1 MQEERIQKILARAG
15 YGSRRQIERWV
26 ESGEIIVNGVK
37 ASQGQKITEN
47 DRVTLR
53 GQNLRLATKLR
64 VAKSVLLYH
73 KKPGEICTR
82 DDPEGRETVYKNLPD
97 LSSGRWIS
105 IGRLDINTD
114 GLLLFT
120 NDGELAN
127 KLMHPSSEVER
138 EYAVRVLGDV
148 KDEMLERLKKGVDL
162 DGEKASFDSI
172 RFIGGEG
179 ANQWYHVI
187 LKEGR
192 NREVRRLWESQG
204 LIVSRLRR
212 VRYGII
218 SLERSLRSGKYELL
232 SRPKM
237 RKLYESVG
245 LDLGDFPVEL
255 RNAKGSQHKKRGNN
269 YNPRHTPTKTRS
281 AKQKLQ
287 QKRRRKKKSPRS

>member
-15 YGSRRQIERWV
+15 YGSRRQIERWIV
-26 ESGEIIVNGVK
+26 AGEITVNGVK
-37 ASQGQKITEN
+37 ASVGQKITEQ
-47 DRVTLR
+47 DVIILR
-53 GQNLRLATKLR
+53 GQKLRLATKLK

-82 DDPEGRETVYKNLPD
+82 DDPEGRDTVFDDLPK

-138 EYAVRVLGDV
+138 EYAVRVLGNV
-148 KDEMLERLKKGVDL
+148 KDEMLARLKKGVSL
-162 DGEKASFDSI
+162 EGEMASFDSI

-204 LIVSRLRR
+204 LTVSRLRR

-218 SLERSLRSGKYELL
+218 SLERGLRSGHHELL

-245 LDLGDFPVEL
+245 LDLGDFPVED
-255 RNAKGSQHKKRGNN
+255 KKKPSKWAGKKQTRGNTRRA
-269 YNPRHTPTKTRS
+269 PSRTRS
-281 AKQKLQ
+281 AKQKLSH
-287 QKRRRKKKSPRS
+287 KKKKKSYRS

>member
-15 YGSRRQIERWV
+15 YGSRRQIERWIAA
-26 ESGEIIVNGVK
+26 GEITVNGVT
-37 ASQGQKITEN
+37 ASAGLKITEQ
-47 DRVTLR
+47 DAIVMR
-53 GQNLRLATKLR
+53 GQKLRLATKLR
-64 VAKSVLLYH
+64 VTKSVLLYH

-82 DDPEGRETVYKNLPD
+82 DDPERRDTVFDGLPK

-138 EYAVRVLGDV
+138 EYAVRVLGEV
-148 KDEMLERLKKGVDL
+148 KDEMLTRLKKGVLLD

-179 ANQWYHVI
+179 ANQWYQVI

-204 LIVSRLRR
+204 LKVSRLRR

-218 SLERSLRSGKYELL
+218 SLERSLRSGQYELL

-245 LDLGDFPVEL
+245 LDLGDFSDD
-255 RNAKGSQHKKRGNN
+255 KSQSSKWSGRKKIRGNG
-269 YNPRHTPTKTRS
+269 RRGTPTRS
-281 AKQKLQ
+281 AKQKLNHKQ
-287 QKRRRKKKSPRS
+287 KKRRRT